1 MEVSGEKVNS
11 LNERTVAR
19 SDCAGKPEGGE
30 KFQSPTVR
38 PTADAAIIFRSDR
51 LIILRETAPLSLSL
65 SSSLFLLFLLS
76 LSRSPSVALRALNA
90 DKFQAVV
97 RDNNSMEK
105 KMEKKKK
112 GREKSERRF
121 RVAAETESLSVLA
134 NKIY

>member
-38 PTADAAIIFRSDR
+38 PMADAAIIFRSDR

-90 DKFQAVV
+90 DKFQAV